1 MNYINTKTQEVM
13 TESTIKAS
21 TPNTS
26 YPSPFVPPEIYSI
39 VFDTPR
45 PVFDDITQVVILDKP
60 ILTTKGHYEQQWKV
74 TARFSEYTNDKG
86 EVVTK
91 VEQENAAVEAKR
103 LASVPASIAMA
114 QARAVLIIADH
125 MDAVLSALANIP
137 GVEGELARSKFEFSV
152 TVQRNDPLTEHMQ
165 TVLGLTNLEMD
176 DLFIRAS
183 QL

>member
-26 YPSPFVPPEIYSI
+26 YPSPFIPPEVYRI
-39 VFDTPR
+39 VFDAPR
-45 PVFDDITQVVILDKP
+45 PVYDDITQLVRSVHPL
-60 ILTTKGHYEQQWKV
+60 LTTKGHYEQQWEV
-74 TARFSEYTNDKG
+74 TDRFSEYTNDKG
-86 EVVTK
+86 TVVTK
-91 VEQENAAVEAKR
+91 VQQENAAVEAKR

-114 QARAVLIIADH
+114 QARAVLILADH
-125 MDAVLSALANIP
+125 MDAVLSALVNIP
-137 GVEGELARSKFEFSV
+137 GVEGKLARSKFEFSV
-152 TVQRNDPLTEHMQ
+152 TVQRNDLLTEHMQ
-165 TVLGLTNLEMD
+165 NVLGLTNLEMD

>member
-26 YPSPFVPPEIYSI
+26 YPSPFVPPEVYSP
-39 VFDTPR
+39 VFNAPR
-45 PVFDDITQVVILDKP
+45 PVYDDITQVVILDKP
-60 ILTTKGHYEQQWKV
+60 LLTTKGHYEQQWKV
-74 TARFSEYTNDKG
+74 TARFTEYTNDKG

-91 VEQENAAVEAKR
+91 LQQENAAVEAKR

-114 QARAVLIIADH
+114 QARAILIIAGH
-125 MDAVLSALANIP
+125 MDTVLSALANIT
-137 GVEGELARSKFEFSV
+137 GVEGKLARSKFEFSV
-152 TVQRNDPLTEHMQ
+152 TVQRNDPLTQAMKDI
-165 TVLGLTNLEMD
+165 LGLTSLEMD

-183 QL
+183 KL